1 MNSLSPI
8 LVTGGA
14 GFIGSNFIHYLLRF
28 WPGVEII
35 NLDRLN
41 YSGSLENLKDL
52 PVASRHTFVR
62 GDVGDSALVEDLP
75 RRHRIEMV
83 VHFAGETHVDR
94 SIAGPEAFIEAN
106 VVGTFRLLEACR
118 KTWLPPAPERV
129 TPATAAPAGSRRLG
143 SSWRRPGST
152 TSTCAGPFCSGR
164 ADGAPSRAG
173 RRRGD
178 DRTAQ
183 HWSRPIAG
191 RPPRG
196 RRAFSLRRLR
206 FPARG
211 GHVAAGVGS
220 FPASADVRVDQ
231 TRRATRARAGH
242 LISACSVEAPSGETV
257 SASASAGS
265 LWNGPSPEAGLRR
278 RGLGHARCGL
288 LAPCGRNHTSTP
300 GSPASR
306 PDSGH

>member
-35 NLDRLN
+35 NLDRLD

-75 RRHRIEMV
+75 RRHRIETV

-94 SIAGPEAFIEAN
+94 SIAGPEAFIDAN

-118 KTWLPPAPERV
+118 KTWPPPAPERV

-164 ADGAPSRAG
+164 ADGAASRAG
-173 RRRGD
+173 RRS
-178 DRTAQ
+178 
-183 HWSRPIAG
+183 WG
-191 RPPRG
+191 RPDCS
-196 RRAFSLRRLR
+196 AL
-206 FPARG
+206 
-211 GHVAAGVGS
+211 VAA
-220 FPASADVRVDQ
+220 DR
-231 TRRATRARAGH
+231 
-242 LISACSVEAPSGETV
+242 
-257 SASASAGS
+257 
-265 LWNGPSPEAGLRR
+265 GPSSPGPPSFQPSTFTIPCSRRSR
-278 RGLGHARCGL
+278 RGWRRILPRE
-288 LAPCGRNHTSTP
+288 R
-300 GSPASR
+300 
-306 PDSGH
+306 